1 MGKGQLW
8 PFAQSSPPGSHW
20 GICGVV
26 EDYSI
31 AGIQLVTGCN
41 RLGPRNRT
49 FNRTRSSFP
58 YGKNDQLF
66 DNQPRRTRRP
76 CPCRQLLPSVAGSG
90 GGMPHGMRSR
100 LDGVWTRARN
110 IVVFPASF
118 PARITPGWCEVRNSS
133 FVAGFTENPSAPAT
147 LVTLLD
153 TPAVPLCGLSAVFPA
168 VWIPALVSLVLACD
182 GASFA
187 PTPRLLRA
195 SLPLRRYVRRGGVG
209 TWPRGAVFPAF
220 PVVHVCRLQ
229 KRNHVVN
236 TKVANM

>member
-1 MGKGQLW
+1 MRIWKELGFNWVQGGDRLV
-8 PFAQSSPPGSHW
+8 PPEPY
-20 GICGVV
+20 I
-26 EDYSI
+26 
-31 AGIQLVTGCN
+31 
-41 RLGPRNRT
+41 
-49 FNRTRSSFP
+49 NRTRSSFP

-153 TPAVPLCGLSAVFPA
+153 TPAVPLRPVCCGLSRRLDTRPCEPRSRLRWGLFCSHTPIAQGLPAAQAVCPA
-168 VWIPALVSLVLACD
+168 GWRWYLAPW
-182 GASFA
+182 GRV
-187 PTPRLLRA
+187 PGLPRR
-195 SLPLRRYVRRGGVG
+195 PCV
-209 TWPRGAVFPAF
+209 
-220 PVVHVCRLQ
+220 
-229 KRNHVVN
+229 
-236 TKVANM
+236 

>member
-153 TPAVPLCGLSAVFPA
+153 TPAVPLCGLSAAVFPA
-168 VWIPALVSLVLACD
+168 VWIPALVSLVLACG

-187 PTPRLLRA
+187 PTP
-195 SLPLRRYVRRGGVG
+195 
-209 TWPRGAVFPAF
+209 
-220 PVVHVCRLQ
+220 
-229 KRNHVVN
+229 
-236 TKVANM
+236 